1 LNLPDENLPQV
12 RLKRRE
18 RFRLM
23 RQHHPQG
30 VAPDGARLILHDPPI
45 KKKAPL
51 RRFFRLCS
59 TELNLPDENLPQ
71 HQPQGGRALP
81 GQRFAFLSGLPAPSS
96 SDRIPCALN

>member
-1 LNLPDENLPQV
+1 
-12 RLKRRE
+12 
-18 RFRLM
+18 M

-51 RRFFRLCS
+51 RRFFRFCG

-71 HQPQGGRALP
+71 HQPQGGRACVAGPTL
-81 GQRFAFLSGLPAPSS
+81 RVFIRTARAILF
-96 SDRIPCALN
+96 